1 VSGISAKRK
10 KRSLMSFDPPHLPG
24 RKSEVKPVWL
34 RRWGLLLGGVAL
46 AQLLIQGLNALSGML
61 LVWLLPRDTSYAWY
75 TAASSMMLLSS
86 MLTDS
91 GLTAATNSL
100 GGPIFRERTRFTQ
113 VIQSVLRH
121 QRWVALMGVCLVI
134 PAMLVL
140 LDRIGAP
147 AWGAGIAG
155 VAIVVFTS
163 QMAAAQVFSQVNRLH
178 SLLHPQLK
186 AELINAALRLALTLI
201 CLVSVWY
208 YSGGGDLA
216 AFAVHAAPGPL
227 FVSVLLASAVP
238 AVYFHQAVKSCAA
251 RVLDDQAASTYEFDE
266 DIRRVI
272 RQTTGFSLY
281 YSLQGQVSVWLISWF
296 GTSAQVADVGALG
309 RLVMLFAV
317 AGGPL
322 VQVAGPAFARSG
334 SRVQLR
340 SQLFRVCGM
349 YGLFSMGI
357 LLLALFLP
365 GLMLW
370 FLGPQYGH
378 LTMEL
383 PLAVLGLAVA
393 GYSGIMWGLVLARGW
408 VKSSALIIP
417 VGVATQIAGVFVFDF
432 STVAGVLGYNLFFTA
447 PSVLLAV
454 FIVRRGLRDWS
465 DPVPVNI

>member
-1 VSGISAKRK
+1 
-10 KRSLMSFDPPHLPG
+10 
-24 RKSEVKPVWL
+24 
-34 RRWGLLLGGVAL
+34 
-46 AQLLIQGLNALSGML
+46 
-61 LVWLLPRDTSYAWY
+61 
-75 TAASSMMLLSS
+75 MMLLSS